1 MKLDELITNT
11 RDALT
16 VQRVF
21 GPPYEREGVTIIPAA
36 VVRGGAGGGEGE
48 DGDTGRGQGG
58 GFGISER
65 PVGVYRV
72 VGDDVRWVPAIDATK
87 VILMGQV
94 VVIGALLLARSL
106 VRR

>member
-1 MKLDELITNT
+1 MKLEELITTT
-11 RDALT
+11 REALT
-16 VQRVF
+16 VERVF
-21 GPPYEREGVTIIPAA
+21 GQPYQREGVTIIPAA

-48 DGDTGRGQGG
+48 DGEKGHGQGG
-58 GFGISER
+58 GFGLSER

-87 VILMGQV
+87 VILMSQV
-94 VVIGALLLARSL
+94 VVLAALLLARTL